1 MPCTSP
7 QAPQERQRARAVN
20 ANFEACDAGAIAEAR
35 EAAMLGSATVTALVG
50 TMKPEAAKA
59 FYADTLGLKF
69 INDDGYAQVF
79 EGKNAR
85 VRVSRV
91 PAVMPAQYA
100 VLAFQ
105 VDDIDKA
112 VDGLT
117 AKGVVFARYGFF
129 VQDAKGVWTAP
140 DGTKVAWFHDPDLNL
155 LSVVQHV

>member
-1 MPCTSP
+1 
-7 QAPQERQRARAVN
+7 
-20 ANFEACDAGAIAEAR
+20 
-35 EAAMLGSATVTALVG
+35 MLGSATVTALVG
-50 TMKPEAAKA
+50 TMKPEISKA

-69 INDDGYAQVF
+69 ISDDGFALVF

-91 PAVMPAQYA
+91 PGVTPAAYA

-105 VDDIDKA
+105 VDDIEKA

-117 AKGVVFARYGFF
+117 AKGVVFARFGFF
-129 VQDAKGVWTAP
+129 VQDARGIWSAP

-155 LSVVQHV
+155 LSVVQPV